1 MRDRNVDSSLTEICI
16 HVHLYEIV
24 GMSAVHQTCRFFDL
38 SKKKAN
44 EIIYDSFLK
53 GIYCYKGYEKY
64 ISCRKEVNLHFY
76 TLNGH
81 QYAFGREDINQL
93 CTVLSKCHVSQR
105 LILFY
110 TNEFAHEYVDLNDL
124 VILNLMLKI
133 HKLYLSRN
141 QSFMMNNTLYT
152 MILIFL

>member
-1 MRDRNVDSSLTEICI
+1 MRARNADSSLTETCI
-16 HVHLYEIV
+16 HVHCMKLLECQQCIRHVDFLIY
-24 GMSAVHQTCRFFDL
+24 R
-38 SKKKAN
+38 KKAN

-53 GIYCYKGYEKY
+53 GIYCYEGYEKY

-152 MILIFL
+152 LILICH